1 MLTERELE
9 KMISRTLHRL
19 DTLNTV
25 YIKRIAEQIKRIGTL
40 TPSSVNRMVEMAAM
54 AADVKEIND
63 LLAVDTGLNVQDIK
77 VIYSEIAENTYK
89 DPRFAQYIKENPVPQ
104 EAKDRVARYTMAVA
118 RQTGDKMQN
127 LSNTTI
133 TSKAYQDAVDAAIMA
148 VNSGVDDYKAATR
161 DVVRKIGAAGMQVQY
176 PSGFKKRLD
185 SAVRQNIIDG
195 ANQIQQNASLMIG
208 EALGYDAVELSAHA
222 RSAPDHEPVQGRVFK
237 LDQFELMQGGYDFV
251 DVDGNAYAGF
261 RRPIGEWN
269 CMHIAMSFDTRHS
282 VRRYTDEE
290 LVAFKATNQAGCD
303 INGKHYTTYQ
313 AVQLMRRIETAV
325 RQQKDIAIAA
335 QAAGDD
341 TLRQECQKRIN
352 SLAALYSQV
361 YKAARVTP
369 RKDRMSVEGF
379 RAVKVK

>member
-1 MLTERELE
+1 MLTEEQLE
-9 KMISRTLHRL
+9 KMIGRMISRL

-25 YIKRIAEQIKRIGTL
+25 YIKRIAEEIKRIGTL
-40 TPSSVNRMVEMAAM
+40 TPSNVNRMVEMAAM
-54 AADVKEIND
+54 AADVKDIND
-63 LLAVDTGLNVQDIK
+63 QLAVITGLNVQDLKTVYTGIME
-77 VIYSEIAENTYK
+77 STYK
-89 DPRFAQYIKENPVPQ
+89 DPRFAQYITEHPVPQ
-104 EAKDRVARYTMAVA
+104 DAQDRVARFTMAVA
-118 RQTGDKMQN
+118 RQTGDAMVN

-133 TSKAYQDAVDAAIMA
+133 VSQAYRDAIDTAIEA
-148 VNSGVDDYKAATR
+148 VNSGVDDYKSATR
-161 DVVRKIGAAGMQVQY
+161 DTVRKLGTAGMQVQY

-237 LDQFELMQGGYDFV
+237 KDQFELMQGGYDFM
-251 DVDGNAYAGF
+251 DVDGNQYEGF

-269 CMHIAMSFDTRHS
+269 CMHIAMSFDTKLS
-282 VRRYTDEE
+282 VRRYTDQE
-290 LVAFKATNQAGCD
+290 LAAFKAANSKGCD

-325 RQQKDIAIAA
+325 RRQKDAAIAA

-341 TLRQECQKRIN
+341 QLRQECQKKIN

-361 YKAARVTP
+361 YKAAGVTP
-369 RKDRMSVEGF
+369 RKDRMAVEGF